1 MSASRR
7 ADTWEVSESEESD
20 AETKRDA
27 SGQIEPSGTAEE
39 HSGEPGCKALP
50 AASRAVNTQSGHVVS
65 PTRPDPRAAPSPARR
80 RRSKEE
86 IEADAQAAG
95 QRKEARGRQRAARAH
110 EKEAR
115 RHEQQRRKE
124 AAEDLKRLRPEN
136 YLKRLTV
143 CVDPALLQQH
153 GSDILLDTLAT
164 FEWRFTIERQ
174 SLPHSITW
182 IRDLPQAEDG
192 SVEEEQVAL
201 VLGLNDF
208 VDMVISVK
216 KMLGGEGEETG
227 VGAFLGPILECLNR
241 DAKKVITLLVT
252 DSQLEDYRSMCGVHL
267 RDEML
272 QSQTGLENLDI
283 TEVIVYLQL
292 CKNITL
298 VFLDGWQDV
307 TNHVCAVT
315 KALSKR
321 PFKLLTER
329 AELPFCVDGPWAG
342 GVRVERGGS
351 GLIAVWSR
359 QIQQLNRVSPAVAS
373 TVTAAYPSPQLLLQ
387 AYQSLQS
394 EEDRKGLLAGLLVK
408 SGGKERRVGPEISAR
423 VYRCF
428 TAHNPQLVLD

>member
-143 CVDPALLQQH
+143 CVDPGAPCCLQVLSELYAA
-153 GSDILLDTLAT
+153 SDVIGTACQQLQ
-164 FEWRFTIERQ
+164 R
-174 SLPHSITW
+174 SI
-182 IRDLPQAEDG
+182 
-192 SVEEEQVAL
+192 
-201 VLGLNDF
+201 
-208 VDMVISVK
+208 VK
-216 KMLGGEGEETG
+216 KNTCNTIC
-227 VGAFLGPILECLNR
+227 IL
-241 DAKKVITLLVT
+241 
-252 DSQLEDYRSMCGVHL
+252 
-267 RDEML
+267 
-272 QSQTGLENLDI
+272 QT
-283 TEVIVYLQL
+283 Y
-292 CKNITL
+292 
-298 VFLDGWQDV
+298 
-307 TNHVCAVT
+307 
-315 KALSKR
+315 
-321 PFKLLTER
+321 
-329 AELPFCVDGPWAG
+329 
-342 GVRVERGGS
+342 
-351 GLIAVWSR
+351 
-359 QIQQLNRVSPAVAS
+359 
-373 TVTAAYPSPQLLLQ
+373 
-387 AYQSLQS
+387 
-394 EEDRKGLLAGLLVK
+394 
-408 SGGKERRVGPEISAR
+408 
-423 VYRCF
+423 
-428 TAHNPQLVLD
+428 